1 MSWEGKPKWSGEYA
15 SFGEVTGKLFPVM
28 GVEPFVIAIEGSDDV
43 FFMLFSDEE
52 KLRETS
58 TKFLKKLG
66 ESENLLSVGRV
77 TSDEFVDSM
86 ISMGIR
92 LMCDPVIIDDH
103 HTKWVEIVRQ
113 GDVYKYVDAQTN

>member
-1 MSWEGKPKWSGEYA
+1 MSWEGKPKWNGEYA
-15 SFGEVTGKLFPVM
+15 SFGKVMGKLFPVM
-28 GVEPFVIAIEGSDDV
+28 GVEPFLIAIEGSDDM

-66 ESENLLSVGRV
+66 VTENLLSVGRV

-92 LMCDPVIIDDH
+92 LMCDPVVIDDH

-113 GDVYKYVDAQTN
+113 GDVYKYVDAETN